1 MTRQEAEDLKNKT
14 TKVCCLSRDF
24 RLGNFGWENFV
35 RYNDDGNSDDDYD
48 DDGDDESFF
57 YSSYSAW
64 SNSSSRWKL

>member
-24 RLGNFGWENFV
+24 RLGNFGLENFV

-64 SNSSSRWKL
+64 SNSSSR

>member
-24 RLGNFGWENFV
+24 ILGNFGLENFV
-35 RYNDDGNSDDDYD
+35 RYNDDGNSDDDDDD

-64 SNSSSRWKL
+64 SNSSSR

>member
-24 RLGNFGWENFV
+24 ILGNFGLENFV

-64 SNSSSRWKL
+64 CNSSSR

>member
-24 RLGNFGWENFV
+24 ILGNFGLENFV

-64 SNSSSRWKL
+64 SNSSSR